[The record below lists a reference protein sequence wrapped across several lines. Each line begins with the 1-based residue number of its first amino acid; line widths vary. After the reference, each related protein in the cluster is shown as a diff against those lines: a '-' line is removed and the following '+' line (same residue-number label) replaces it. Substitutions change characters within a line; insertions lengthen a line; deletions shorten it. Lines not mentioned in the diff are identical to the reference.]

1 MACRIVRLEGPG
13 YGPAMN
19 RGMFRNLTVLLICQA
34 LGMSCLSLSMTIAAL
49 VGDMLA
55 PDPSLAT
62 VPLSLQFV
70 GTMIATI
77 PASLFMGRHGR
88 RLGFSL
94 GAILGV
100 AAGGVCAWAVFA
112 GSFYLFSAGSLC
124 LGFFAAHIAY
134 YRFAAADAANVA
146 FRSRAVSWVL
156 AGGLVAAFLGPELAK
171 HTRDLFEPIL
181 FAGGYLA
188 IACLAFSSLL
198 LLQFLNI
205 PAPRPE
211 ERQNRGRPLRE
222 VARQPG
228 LVIAIF
234 CAMVGYGAMNL
245 VMVSTPLAMVACAH
259 PFEAAAMVIQ
269 WHVVGMYAPSFFTG
283 NLIHRFG
290 AFSVIA
296 AGALLIIAC
305 VIVNLSGIDVT
316 QFFSGLILLGLG
328 WNFMYVGG
336 TTLLTECYRTEEK
349 AKVQALND
357 FLVFGTTVVTAFS
370 SGFLFN
376 NFGWSAVNLGVLLPV
391 ALALAAVIWLAR
403 QRRKLTKSESRAQNA
418 VPGHGA

>member
-1 MACRIVRLEGPG
+1 
-13 YGPAMN
+13 MN
-19 RGMFRNLTVLLICQA
+19 RDTRRNLFVLLVCQA
-34 LGMSCLSLSMTIAAL
+34 LGMSCLSLSMTITAL

-62 VPLSLQFV
+62 VPLALQFV
-70 GTMIATI
+70 GTMAATI

-94 GAILGV
+94 GAVLGV
-100 AAGGVCAWAVFA
+100 VAGVVCAWAVFQA
-112 GSFYLFSAGSLC
+112 DFFLFSVGSMC
-124 LGFFAAHIAY
+124 LGFFAAHVAY
-134 YRFAAADAANVA
+134 YRFAAADAASSA
-146 FRSRAVSWVL
+146 YRSRAVSWVL

-181 FAGGYLA
+181 FAGGYFA
-188 IACLAFSSLL
+188 IACLAFASLV
-198 LLQFLNI
+198 LLQFLTI
-205 PAPRPE
+205 PAPRLE
-211 ERQNRGRPLRE
+211 ERRSKGRPLRQ
-222 VARQPG
+222 VASQPG
-228 LVIAIF
+228 LVIAVF
-234 CAMVGYGAMNL
+234 CAMVAYGAMNL
-245 VMVSTPLAMVACAH
+245 VMVSTPLAMIACAH

-290 AFSVIA
+290 VLPVIA

-305 VIVNLSGIDVT
+305 VIVNLSGIEVA
-316 QFFSGLILLGLG
+316 QFFSALVLLGLG

-336 TTLLTECYRTEEK
+336 TTLLTECYLPEEK

-370 SGFLFN
+370 SGYLFN

-403 QRRKLTKSESRAQNA
+403 HKRQLTKSESQGQGT
-418 VPGHGA
+418 VSGHSA